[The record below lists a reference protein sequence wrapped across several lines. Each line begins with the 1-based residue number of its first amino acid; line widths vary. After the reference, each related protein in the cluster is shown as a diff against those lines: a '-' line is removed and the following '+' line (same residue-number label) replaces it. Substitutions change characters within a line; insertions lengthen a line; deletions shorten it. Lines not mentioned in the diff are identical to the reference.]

1 MASLLRSGGILN
13 PREERIFRFDPPL
26 PAGSLPTVGS
36 TNRAAIQLTWGNAKT
51 GELEWA
57 TLVNQQLEFVP
68 FVLIVFP
75 PKVVASLPSI
85 MNLLRT
91 WLP

>member
-1 MASLLRSGGILN
+1 MANPLRSGGILN

-26 PAGSLPTVGS
+26 PTGSLPTVGS

-51 GELEWA
+51 GELEWV
-57 TLVNQQLEFVP
+57 TLANKQLEFVP
-68 FVLIVFP
+68 FVLLIVP
-75 PKVVASLPSI
+75 PKVAESLPSI